1 MTNSVHRLNVE
12 AIEEV
17 IDYAALEWHD
27 LANLMPMIEGSKF
40 EELRKDIAANGLNY
54 KIVLYD
60 GQVLDGRNRYRALRA
75 NGHTFTADDFE
86 VFSGDLDKARAYV
99 ISTNFQRRQ
108 MTNKDK
114 EAMIRLVIERYPDES
129 NRGIAKLSGISSH
142 SQVGAVRDRIDNP
155 PEKKQF
161 EKLCEVV
168 SNNLDL
174 LYESAA
180 FRTEFKNKF
189 GRDLRDL
196 LGG

>member
-1 MTNSVHRLNVE
+1 MSNPRLAIA

-17 IDYAALEWHD
+17 LDYSSLVAHD
-27 LANLMPMIEGSKF
+27 LANLMPMIEGMKF
-40 EELRKDIAANGLNY
+40 EELRKDIAANGLKY

-60 GQVLDGRNRYRALRA
+60 GQVLDGRNRYRALKA
-75 NGHTFTADDFE
+75 NGHSFTSADFETFT
-86 VFSGDLDKARAYV
+86 GDHASAQAYV
-99 ISTNFQRRQ
+99 FSTNFQRRQ

-129 NRGIAKLSGISSH
+129 NRGIAKLCGISSH

-174 LYESAA
+174 LYESAT